1 MNEEEKDSIEIL
13 KNTDLDINTIYSID
27 LHTYNYAVKTV
38 LNLLEKK
45 DKIINSIKEYA
56 QQEIDFA
63 TEDIEDYIDD
73 DREGNKDIIG
83 ELKEWREH
91 WKDIIRIMNNEKTY
105 IDFEYKVEEDK

>member
-1 MNEEEKDSIEIL
+1 MNKEETIEIL
-13 KNTDLDINTIYSID
+13 NIAIGKRKGVHVYQNELTKAI
-27 LHTYNYAVKTV
+27 KTV

-56 QQEIDFA
+56 QQEINSA

-105 IDFEYKVEEDK
+105 MDFEYKVEEDK

>member
-1 MNEEEKDSIEIL
+1 MNEEEKKKKIKLSIQINNATKEINGD
-13 KNTDLDINTIYSID
+13 NTSINVQVLEI
-27 LHTYNYAVKTV
+27 V

-45 DKIINSIKEYA
+45 DKIIDSIKEYA

-91 WKDIIRIMNNEKTY
+91 WKDIIRIMNNEKNLY
-105 IDFEYKVEEDK
+105 RF